1 MLMAAWS
8 ICHHFYGLSCQHCV
22 LVPKTYLV
30 LNAMLILLS
39 KYLRLIEF
47 SGFIH
52 LFSFLIHLVK
62 PTLKQLSILT
72 LQFGV
77 PFLCCLNL
85 ELKGLQFIVD
95 DLISVSIGFIVSMKK
110 DVPGLSHPFHAIVQ
124 SEAHIWHWVALQS
137 MSIVWSYKI
146 QYQLWSKVPNVSYTL
161 LGSILLLFLFSD
173 T

>member
-22 LVPKTYLV
+22 LVPKTYHLV
-30 LNAMLILLS
+30 LNTILILLS

-95 DLISVSIGFIVSMKK
+95 DLISVSIGFIGSMKK
-110 DVPGLSHPFHAIVQ
+110 RRTWIVTSFSRNCSIWSSHLALSCFAVDVNRLILQDPISVMIQSAQCIVY
-124 SEAHIWHWVALQS
+124 I
-137 MSIVWSYKI
+137 
-146 QYQLWSKVPNVSYTL
+146 TR
-161 LGSILLLFLFSD
+161 
-173 T
+173 